1 MAPPTDPAMQPP
13 PMDRTARTDLEAAVV
28 ALGCFWGV
36 EAAFGALDGVVRTT
50 VGYAGGQASDPA
62 YATLGDHAEAVRI
75 EYDPA
80 RLRYTALLD
89 RFWSLFDPTLTP
101 AKRRYQPLLVPQNAE
116 QAEQA
121 RAACANAV
129 AQDERAT
136 RVEVVGDGAF
146 CAAALRHQKHLLQ
159 RHDDVTAALQ
169 ARLPD
174 ARALV
179 RSPAATLATGYLG
192 GHRHPSRL
200 ADDQDR
206 LGLPA
211 GALSTLRAAAR
222 RHGSWGTFV
231 QAERST

>member
-36 EAAFGALDGVVRTT
+36 EAAFGALDGVVRIT

-89 RFWSLFDPTLTP
+89 RFWAVFDPALTP
-101 AKRRYQPLLVPQNAE
+101 AKRRYQPLLVPQTAE
-116 QAEQA
+116 QADQA
-121 RAACANAV
+121 RASRADAV
-129 AQDERAT
+129 GQDERAE
-136 RVEVVGDGAF
+136 RVEIIDGGGF
-146 CAAALRHQKHLLQ
+146 SAAALRHQKHTL
-159 RHDDVTAALQ
+159 RRYEDVTAALR

-174 ARALV
+174 ERAFA
-179 RSPAATLATGYLG
+179 RSPAAALATGYVG
-192 GHRHPSRL
+192 GYRPPNRL
-200 ADDQDR
+200 AEDQSR
-206 LGLPA
+206 LGLPDE
-211 GALSTLRAAAR
+211 ALATLRTAAR